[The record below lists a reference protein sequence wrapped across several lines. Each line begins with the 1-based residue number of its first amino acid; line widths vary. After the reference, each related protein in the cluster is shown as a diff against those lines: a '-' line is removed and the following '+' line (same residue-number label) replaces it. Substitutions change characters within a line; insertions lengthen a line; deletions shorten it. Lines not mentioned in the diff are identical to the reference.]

1 MKSRLLCAL
10 AVSLLL
16 GLFAGVS
23 PADPAGQW
31 TLDFS
36 NRGLQH
42 VIVTTPQGP
51 VVYYYIPY
59 EVTNKTGADLAI
71 RPSGKIVTETGQTLA
86 ATPDPQAALEICKK
100 LGREMLDIDAMAKEP
115 LPDGK
120 SRQGLFIWYGLDDR
134 ADHLDVYLY
143 GLSNEYKYTDEKA
156 RTGYLRKAYQIKI
169 FRPGGE
175 LDRQKSPINVE
186 KEGWAWVPT
195 DVTPAPAAAPA
206 PADAPAPAPAP
217 DATPDK

>member
-1 MKSRLLCAL
+1 MKSRLLSVL
-10 AVSLLL
+10 AMSLLL

-23 PADPAGQW
+23 LADPAGQW

-71 RPSGKIVTETGQTLA
+71 RPQGKIVTETGQTLIT
-86 ATPDPQAALEICKK
+86 TPDPLAALEICKK
-100 LGREMLDIDAMAKEP
+100 LGREMLDIDAMAKEA

-120 SRQGLFIWYGLDDR
+120 SRQGLLIWYGLDDR

-156 RTGYLRKAYQIKI
+156 RTGFLRKVYQLKVT
-169 FRPGGE
+169 RPGGVD
-175 LDRQKSPINVE
+175 DRHKAPVTVE
-186 KEGWAWVPT
+186 KEGWSWVPT
-195 DVTPAPAAAPA
+195 DVPTPAAAPA
-206 PADAPAPAPAP
+206 PADAPAPAPE
-217 DATPDK
+217 K